1 MMFILKKYKPLPW
14 RICQLWLD
22 IQDIVG
28 PVRKWPPKMR
38 NLFFTGHLSHYER
51 LKVCAFVYVNGLNP
65 EMFFEWSEHF
75 QLISD
80 QEALHE
86 CKAWFKEFETAIW
99 KWGEIYQFNVYHH
112 RYEYIDSHVKFYLP
126 LGLLHPW

>member
-1 MMFILKKYKPLPW
+1 MLHSQHVYFEEISALPR

-38 NLFFTGHLSHYER
+38 NMFFKKHLTHYEH
-51 LKVCAFVYVNGLNP
+51 LKVCAFVYVNSLNP

-75 QLISD
+75 ELFKD
-80 QEALHE
+80 EEAQCE
-86 CKAWFKEFETAIW
+86 CKAWFKELKLLF
-99 KWGEIYQFNVYHH
+99 GSGV
-112 RYEYIDSHVKFYLP
+112 RYTSLMCTTT
-126 LGLLHPW
+126 GTNLLTDR

>member
-1 MMFILKKYKPLPW
+1 
-14 RICQLWLD
+14 
-22 IQDIVG
+22 
-28 PVRKWPPKMR
+28 MR
-38 NLFFTGHLSHYER
+38 NLFFTAGLTHYER

-75 QLISD
+75 KLIKD
-80 QEALHE
+80 EEALRE
-86 CKAWFKEFETAIW
+86 CRAWCKEFETAIW

-112 RYEYIDSHVKFYLP
+112 RYEYIDGRVKFFLP